1 MAENTAPWGKGEK
14 PTPEA
19 IEAAVRVRYWMLISD
34 DRPVIKD
41 GIDYDDGGGFIKDG
55 GQRGPERADWSR
67 DFVIDVLRYAE
78 ANECSRNVAIEAMH
92 EEYCARGK
100 HMELPSRKRI
110 FSRYHS
116 QMRIHNFCLAVMN
129 NDIKRAVHEATQSQT
144 VRNRF
149 LLEAH
154 SKS

>member
-1 MAENTAPWGKGEK
+1 MAENTAPRGKGEK

-19 IEAAVRVRYWMLISD
+19 IEAAIRVRYWMLISD

-41 GIDYDDGGGFIKDG
+41 EIDYDDGSGFIKDE
-55 GQRGPERADWSR
+55 GQRGPERDEWSR

-78 ANECSRNVAIEAMH
+78 ANECSRNAAIEAMH

-100 HMELPSRKRI
+100 HTELPSRKRI

-129 NDIKRAVHEATQSQT
+129 NDIKRAVREAMQSQT

-149 LLEAH
+149 LPEAQG
-154 SKS
+154 KS